1 MLYLFI
7 YLFRYNGND
16 AASNMAVVAVNMV
29 SGWLPDKDSIH
40 SVRLCLFPQSP
51 EDQDLFFQTLLYT
64 NCSACTQCLQTDPVV
79 VPFYLLS
86 DGARR
91 FSVAVTR
98 WSRSTQL
105 LLLGWFTCLRAG
117 KLSQRRNQ
125 PPRPT
130 QPGHPSVGRR
140 NEYWWWLRPP
150 LGKKTASFA

>member
-1 MLYLFI
+1 MYSGLVSGPRYICCIYLFI

-79 VPFYLLS
+79 VPFEVDQQLEKWQIP
-86 DGARR
+86 R
-91 FSVAVTR
+91 F
-98 WSRSTQL
+98 
-105 LLLGWFTCLRAG
+105 
-117 KLSQRRNQ
+117 
-125 PPRPT
+125 
-130 QPGHPSVGRR
+130 
-140 NEYWWWLRPP
+140 
-150 LGKKTASFA
+150 